1 MFISAKVFF
10 FFSSR
15 DITSTS
21 HLKFKAKPAKLAW
34 GISAWDMTP
43 LLGMWHHCMV
53 PTASIINITLISPHS
68 WALGRSPPHS
78 PSHPDYFCSQYKCN
92 AFTLWNIWRAHT
104 HKSAQK
110 KIKICCNYTIK
121 RNPHN
126 YFWRYTWFLNMFLR
140 ISLTSYHFIVRL
152 FPYME
157 RYFESVILWLKRI
170 PSNDALR

>member
-1 MFISAKVFF
+1 
-10 FFSSR
+10 
-15 DITSTS
+15 
-21 HLKFKAKPAKLAW
+21 
-34 GISAWDMTP
+34 MTP

-68 WALGRSPPHS
+68 WVLGRSPPHS

-157 RYFESVILWLKRI
+157 RHFESVILWLKRI